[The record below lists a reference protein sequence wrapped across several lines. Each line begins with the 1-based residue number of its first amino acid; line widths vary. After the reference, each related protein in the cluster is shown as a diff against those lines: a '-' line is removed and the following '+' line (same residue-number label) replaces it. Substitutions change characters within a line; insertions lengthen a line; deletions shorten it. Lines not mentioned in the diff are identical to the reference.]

1 MSKKYN
7 PTIHR
12 KVAYMQRIADYIG
25 HGYTRY
31 TDGRVLITKAAKLA
45 ERFARIYRVDLDVF
59 ERARGKKL
67 GLGNAVLLMHQPGD
81 SPELYWILLVSPGDH
96 PAEVMEKLK
105 DCRAAPIELTG
116 YELVRQTKAAPER
129 AAGSV
134 KSLGKTVWTW
144 RMTNAR
150 YEGLREVFISLIRQK
165 QISAFYA
172 ELADLFKS
180 PGFSG
185 IRSQVGHLWALIGA
199 EWKRRIG
206 LDAELPK
213 KPFLFYTR
221 RIAESQVKLSHIV
234 KLAAQSIPI
243 HEKEPEQGQTSP

>member
-12 KVAYMQRIADYIG
+12 KAAYMQRIADYVG

-31 TDGRVLITKAAKLA
+31 VSGRILVAQAQK
-45 ERFARIYRVDLDVF
+45 FASKFATFYRVDLDVF
-59 ERARGKKL
+59 ERARNKKL
-67 GLGNAVLLMHQPGD
+67 GIGNAVLLVHQPGD
-81 SPELYWILLVSPGDH
+81 SQELYWVMLVSPGVH
-96 PAEVMEKLK
+96 PAETMEKLK
-105 DCRAAPIELTG
+105 DCREAPIELTG
-116 YELVRQTKAAPER
+116 YELVRQTKAVPGRSE
-129 AAGSV
+129 GGG
-134 KSLGKTVWTW
+134 KGLGKTVWTW
-144 RMTNAR
+144 RMTNKK

-165 QISAFYA
+165 QISAFYSA
-172 ELADLFKS
+172 LADLFKS

-185 IRSQVGHLWALIGA
+185 IRSQVGHLWALIRA

-234 KLAAQSIPI
+234 KLAPQAILI
-243 HEKEPEQGQTSP
+243 HEKELEQC